1 LYGYGLGLWDEIS
14 NAEAVLWGLAAFALQ
29 AVLAAWWFRH
39 YRYGPL
45 EWVWRAA
52 TRTTTAVPF
61 RQTA

>member
-1 LYGYGLGLWDEIS
+1 MTGKGIDLVGALT
-14 NAEAVLWGLAAFALQ
+14 AFALQ
-29 AVLAAWWFRH
+29 VALAAWWFGH

-52 TRTTTAVPF
+52 TRTTTAAPF